1 VNDRHDIFF
10 LCAPYRLRADTRKE
24 MALEVPVLAPSVPDS
39 GKLGICF
46 IQGFQR
52 LLKSPSPDFF
62 KENVKI
68 KVLA

>member
-1 VNDRHDIFF
+1 
-10 LCAPYRLRADTRKE
+10 
-24 MALEVPVLAPSVPDS
+24 MALEVPVLAPSVPGS